1 MKDTKNISEELQ
13 RRLQMAFQKMLN
25 KAKLLDEEIVIADK
39 EGNIKTVK
47 ARDFK

>member
-1 MKDTKNISEELQ
+1 MKISKNINLELQ
-13 RRLQMAFQKMLN
+13 RGLQMAFQKMLD

-39 EGNIKTVK
+39 EGNIKKVK

>member
-1 MKDTKNISEELQ
+1 MKDTKNISEELLKG
-13 RRLQMAFQKMLN
+13 LQMAFQKMLD

-39 EGNIKTVK
+39 EGNIKKVK